1 MEQTAL
7 LKELRD
13 EIMVLTINRPEAMNC
28 FDMPLLEVF
37 GKTLSEIAFDNKI
50 KVVIITGS
58 TAGKNAFST
67 GADLKERAG
76 MTPGQVRLLRYYYQK
91 SFHRG

>member
-13 EIMVLTINRPEAMNC
+13 ETMVLTINRPEAMNC
-28 FDMPLLEVF
+28 FDMPLLEIF

-50 KVVIITGS
+50 KVVIITGAM
-58 TAGKNAFST
+58 AGKNASAQART
-67 GADLKERAG
+67 
-76 MTPGQVRLLRYYYQK
+76 
-91 SFHRG
+91 